1 MPPLA
6 KPDDNVATA
15 NDTAVLQVA
24 AAAPVFGRPVEARA
38 AIGLADGE
46 LGHAGPPFDA
56 GQTPP
61 PTVLNALAGACIHE
75 GWAKTF
81 DEGRSMVRA
90 GEIRLRANHEIGVV
104 SPMAG
109 TVRPSQTLFRIDDRA
124 GGPPGYATLAEKG
137 RRVLR
142 FGAYGPDVAAQLSF
156 VENEVAEALDRGLP
170 DAPLEILPLVR
181 TAGEMGDDTH
191 QQNVAGMYALLAHL
205 KPLPVEIHA
214 WLASHPQHFL
224 NYAMAAAKMC
234 LDRGRGV
241 AGSTVVTAITRN
253 GIDCGIQVAGAD
265 GVWFKASAPVP
276 VGGFFEGFG
285 QADAHVDL
293 GDSAIME
300 TFGLGGCMAHASPEI
315 ARTMDRDW
323 DEAVAGGRA
332 MRQLFVGRH
341 TGGGPALAAPDG
353 LGLGLD
359 AARVAASGRG
369 VRIHTGISHRDG
381 ESGWIGIGVATAPYA
396 CFEAAASFLDG
407 EAKVAPGSTE

>member
-1 MPPLA
+1 
-6 KPDDNVATA
+6 
-15 NDTAVLQVA
+15 
-24 AAAPVFGRPVEARA
+24 
-38 AIGLADGE
+38 
-46 LGHAGPPFDA
+46 
-56 GQTPP
+56 
-61 PTVLNALAGACIHE
+61 
-75 GWAKTF
+75 
-81 DEGRSMVRA
+81 
-90 GEIRLRANHEIGVV
+90 
-104 SPMAG
+104 
-109 TVRPSQTLFRIDDRA
+109 
-124 GGPPGYATLAEKG
+124 
-137 RRVLR
+137 
-142 FGAYGPDVAAQLSF
+142 
-156 VENEVAEALDRGLP
+156 
-170 DAPLEILPLVR
+170 
-181 TAGEMGDDTH
+181 
-191 QQNVAGMYALLAHL
+191 
-205 KPLPVEIHA
+205 
-214 WLASHPQHFL
+214 
-224 NYAMAAAKMC
+224 MC

-265 GVWFKASAPVP
+265 GVWFKAPAHAP

-332 MRQLFVGRH
+332 MRQLFVGKH
-341 TGGGPALAAPDG
+341 AGGGPALAAPDG

-407 EAKVAPGSTE
+407 EGKVASGSTE